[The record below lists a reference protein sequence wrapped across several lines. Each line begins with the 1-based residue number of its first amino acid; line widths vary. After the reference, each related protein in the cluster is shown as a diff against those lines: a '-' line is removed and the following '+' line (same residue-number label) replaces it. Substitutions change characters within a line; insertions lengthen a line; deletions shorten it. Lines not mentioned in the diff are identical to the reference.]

1 MSDETKQA
9 PVSNDDTSG
18 QSEIT
23 KERDE
28 YLNGWRRAQ
37 ADFVNYKKEES
48 KRFEE
53 LVAFATADM
62 VRDLLPALDSFEL
75 GLATLEKGSSAHKGM
90 TMVKGQLQ
98 DILKRRGVEKM
109 QISKGDVFDPNF
121 HEAMMEVDAPPGEE
135 GLSGKILEELTAG
148 YVVKGRVIRAAKV
161 KLAK

>member
-9 PVSNDDTSG
+9 PASNNDASG
-18 QSEIT
+18 QSEVT

-37 ADFVNYKKEES
+37 ADFANYKKEEN

-53 LVAFATADM
+53 LAAFAVSDI
-62 VRDLLPALDSFEL
+62 VRDLLPVLDSFDL
-75 GLATLEKGSSAHKGM
+75 GLATMEKDSPAHKGM
-90 TMVKGQLQ
+90 SMIKSQLH

-109 QISKGDVFDPNF
+109 VVAKGDAFDPGV
-121 HEAMMEVDAPPGEE
+121 HEAMMEVEAPPGEE
-135 GLSGKILEELTAG
+135 GLSGKILEELAPG